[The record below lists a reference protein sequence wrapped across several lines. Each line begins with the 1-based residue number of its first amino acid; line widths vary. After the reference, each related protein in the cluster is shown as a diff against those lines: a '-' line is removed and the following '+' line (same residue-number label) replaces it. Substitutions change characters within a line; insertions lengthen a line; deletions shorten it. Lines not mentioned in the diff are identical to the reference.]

1 MAKHRK
7 QTQRRQKATS
17 ATLRTKTKGRRRH
30 PATKARPAKKANA
43 KTALS
48 PKRATRLMRVGTADT
63 ATSAAYRAAAPMWE
77 PAESTGKIREA
88 VRAELVE
95 AMLLMVQALTPQR
108 LADSAPRLG
117 SDGATSRA
125 ALDLRR
131 AGATSTGPDAAPDK
145 GMPSGSG
152 GDDYV
157 SAVEHLPQE
166 DGKTREQSP
175 DDGNAQDES
184 FDARAREMFAQ
195 IEMRSQVGGT
205 CTPLQI
211 LDFMIKKQ
219 AFGPETAIKTKDLPK
234 ARSTK
239 RSRNRDFLEQI
250 GALRPDKVT
259 PIRTKTQGTVRPS
272 KRRVDGVYLTDLA
285 VRGWELRYGATVVS
299 S

>member
-7 QTQRRQKATS
+7 QTQRRQKATGV
-17 ATLRTKTKGRRRH
+17 TQRIKTKGRSRR
-30 PATKARPAKKANA
+30 PAAKARPAKKASA

-48 PKRATRLMRVGTADT
+48 PKRATRLMRFSTADT
-63 ATSAAYRAAAPMWE
+63 KAGATHRAAVPMWE

-95 AMLLMVQALTPQR
+95 AMLLMIHALTPQR

-117 SDGATSRA
+117 SDETTSRA
-125 ALDLRR
+125 ALDVGR
-131 AGATSTGPDAAPDK
+131 AGATSTGPDALTDK
-145 GMPSGSG
+145 GMPGGSG
-152 GDDYV
+152 GENYASV
-157 SAVEHLPQE
+157 VEHSPHE
-166 DGKTREQSP
+166 DGKTREESP
-175 DDGNAQDES
+175 DNGDAKDES
-184 FDARAREMFAQ
+184 FDAKARDMFAR

-211 LDFMIKKQ
+211 LNFMIEKR